1 MTTEALFNTM
11 TPTNLAYILAAILF
25 IVGLKRLSSPAT
37 ARAGN
42 RMSALA
48 MLIAVLAT
56 VAGNKTMSWEWIIG
70 GLIVGSALGAI
81 SARKIAMTDMPQLVA
96 VFNGFG
102 GAASAVVAAA
112 ELIHLLDRL
121 DLPDLDLNKLA
132 SIPENISITIMAS
145 VIIGGVT
152 LTGSFIAFGKLQG
165 IVPTR
170 PLLLPIRNVIN
181 VGLLIG
187 MVAATAW
194 LVIEPG
200 IVPFLI
206 AGGIALALGILVVIP
221 IGGADM
227 PVVIALLNSYSGIAG
242 AATGFVLGNN
252 VLIIAGSLVG
262 ASGLILTRIMTK
274 AMNRSLAN
282 VMLGGFGVEDG
293 AAATGEAE
301 TRPVRSIQA
310 DDAAMMLA
318 YAQSVIFVPGYGL
331 AVAQAQHQVRELA
344 DILKEKGISVR
355 YAVHPVAGR
364 MPGHMNVLLAEAN
377 VPYDELKDL
386 DEINSEFSRT
396 DVAVIIGANDVVNPS
411 ARTDKSSPIYGM
423 PILNADQAAS
433 VIMMKRSMAVG
444 FAGVQNELFFLD
456 KTMMLFG
463 DAKDSVE
470 GMVREIKDL

>member
-1 MTTEALFNTM
+1 MMSTEALLHMNV
-11 TPTNLAYILAAILF
+11 TNVAYIVAAILF
-25 IVGLKRLSSPAT
+25 ILGLKRLGSPAT
-37 ARAGN
+37 ARNGN
-42 RMSALA
+42 RLSSLA

-56 VAGNKTMSWEWIIG
+56 VAGNNIMSWEWIIG
-70 GLIVGSALGAI
+70 GAIVGAAIGAF
-81 SARKIAMTDMPQLVA
+81 SARKIAMTEMPQLVA
-96 VFNGFG
+96 IFNGFG
-102 GAASAVVAAA
+102 GAASAVIAAG
-112 ELIHLLDRL
+112 ELIRL
-121 DLPDLDLNKLA
+121 IDDGTTIAEDV
-132 SIPENISITIMAS
+132 SITIMAS
-145 VIIGGVT
+145 VIVGGVT
-152 LTGSFIAFGKLQG
+152 LTGSFIAYGKLQG

-181 VGLLIG
+181 VALLIG
-187 MVAATAW
+187 MLAATAW
-194 LVIEPG
+194 LIVEPSTTA
-200 IVPFLI
+200 FFI
-206 AGGIALALGILVVIP
+206 AAGIAIALGILIVIP

-252 VLIIAGSLVG
+252 MLIIAGSLVG

-293 AAATGEAE
+293 AGGSGEEE
-301 TRPVRSIQA
+301 TRPVTSIQA
-310 DDAAMMLA
+310 DDAATMLA

-344 DILKEKGISVR
+344 DFLKEKGISVR
-355 YAVHPVAGR
+355 YAIHPVAGR

-386 DEINSEFSRT
+386 DEINNEFQRT
-396 DVAVIIGANDVVNPS
+396 DVAVVIGANDVTNPA
-411 ARTDKSSPIYGM
+411 ARTDSSSPIYGM
-423 PILNADQAAS
+423 PILNVDQAHS
-433 VIMMKRSMAVG
+433 VIMMKRSMSSG

-456 KTMMLFG
+456 KTQMLFG

-470 GMVREIKDL
+470 KITAEVKDL

>member
-1 MTTEALFNTM
+1 MSTDALFHMNI
-11 TPTNLAYILAAILF
+11 TNVMYIIAAILF
-25 IVGLKRLSSPAT
+25 IVGLKQLGSPAT
-37 ARAGN
+37 ARNGN
-42 RMSALA
+42 RMSSLA

-56 VAGNKTMSWEWIIG
+56 VVGNDIMSWEWILG
-70 GLIVGSALGAI
+70 GAIVGSAIGAF
-81 SARKIAMTDMPQLVA
+81 SARKVEMTSMPQLVA
-96 VFNGFG
+96 IFNGFG
-102 GAASAVVAAA
+102 GAASAVIAAG
-112 ELIHLLDRL
+112 ELIRL
-121 DLPDLDLNKLA
+121 IDDGATIAEDV
-132 SIPENISITIMAS
+132 SITIMAS
-145 VIIGGVT
+145 VIVGGVT
-152 LTGSFIAFGKLQG
+152 LTGSFIAYGKLQG

-181 VGLLIG
+181 VALLIG
-187 MVAATAW
+187 MIASTVW
-194 LVIEPG
+194 LVADPSFTA
-200 IVPFLI
+200 FLI

-252 VLIIAGSLVG
+252 MLIIAGSLVG

-293 AAATGEAE
+293 AAGSGEEE
-301 TRPVRSIQA
+301 TRPVTSIQA
-310 DDAAMMLA
+310 DDAATMLA

-344 DILKEKGISVR
+344 DLLKEKGISVR
-355 YAVHPVAGR
+355 YAIHPVAGR

-386 DEINSEFSRT
+386 DEINGEFQRT
-396 DVAVIIGANDVVNPS
+396 DVAVVIGANDVTNPS
-411 ARTDKSSPIYGM
+411 ARTDTSSPIYGM
-423 PILNADQAAS
+423 PILNVDQAQS
-433 VIMMKRSMAVG
+433 VIMMKRGMSSG

-456 KTMMLFG
+456 KTQMLFG

-470 GMVREIKDL
+470 KITAEVKDL

>member
-1 MTTEALFNTM
+1 MSTDAFLHLNV
-11 TPTNLAYILAAILF
+11 TNVAYILAAILF
-25 IVGLKRLSSPAT
+25 ILGLKRLGSPAT
-37 ARAGN
+37 ARNGN
-42 RMSALA
+42 RMSSMA

-56 VAGNKTMSWEWIIG
+56 VGGNDIMSWEWIIG
-70 GLIVGSALGAI
+70 GAIVGAAIGAF
-81 SARKIAMTDMPQLVA
+81 SARKVAMTEMPQLVA
-96 VFNGFG
+96 IFNGFG
-102 GAASAVVAAA
+102 GAASAVIAAG
-112 ELIHLLDRL
+112 ELIHRL
-121 DLPDLDLNKLA
+121 NLEDANGLMPA
-132 SIPENISITIMAS
+132 IPEDVSITIMAS

-152 LTGSFIAFGKLQG
+152 LTGSFIAYGKLQG
-165 IVPTR
+165 VVPTR

-181 VGLLIG
+181 FALLIG
-187 MVAATAW
+187 MLASTVW
-194 LVIEPG
+194 LVVDPSLTA
-200 IVPFLI
+200 FLI

-252 VLIIAGSLVG
+252 MLIIAGSLVG

-293 AAATGEAE
+293 AAGSGEEE
-301 TRPVRSIQA
+301 TRPVTSIQA
-310 DDAAMMLA
+310 DDAATMLA

-344 DILKEKGISVR
+344 DLLKEKGISVR
-355 YAVHPVAGR
+355 YAIHPVAGR

-386 DEINSEFSRT
+386 DEINGEFQRT
-396 DVAVIIGANDVVNPS
+396 DVAVVIGANDVTNPA
-411 ARTDKSSPIYGM
+411 ARTDTSSPIYGM
-423 PILNADQAAS
+423 PILNVDQAQS
-433 VIMMKRSMAVG
+433 VIMMKRSMSSG

-456 KTMMLFG
+456 KTQMLFG

-470 GMVREIKDL
+470 KITAEVKDL

>member
-1 MTTEALFNTM
+1 MSTDSVFGIEA
-11 TPTNLAYILAAILF
+11 TNLGYILAAILF
-25 IVGLKRLSSPAT
+25 IVGLKRLGSPAT
-37 ARAGN
+37 ARSGN
-42 RMSALA
+42 RLSALA
-48 MLIAVLAT
+48 MLVAVVVTILGNDIA
-56 VAGNKTMSWEWIIG
+56 SWEWILG
-70 GLIVGSALGAI
+70 GVIVGSGIGAF
-81 SARKIAMTDMPQLVA
+81 SARKVQMTAMPQLVA
-96 VFNGFG
+96 IFNGFG
-102 GAASAVVAAA
+102 GAASAVIAAG
-112 ELIHLLDRL
+112 ELIRL
-121 DLPDLDLNKLA
+121 IDKGGTISEDV
-132 SIPENISITIMAS
+132 SITIMAS
-145 VIIGGVT
+145 VIVGGVT
-152 LTGSFIAFGKLQG
+152 LTGSFIAYGKLQEV
-165 IVPTR
+165 IPTR

-181 VGLLIG
+181 VALLIG
-187 MVAATAW
+187 MIASTVW
-194 LVIEPG
+194 LVMDPSLT
-200 IVPFLI
+200 PFLI
-206 AGGIALALGILVVIP
+206 AAGIALALGILVVIP

-293 AAATGEAE
+293 ASAGGEEE
-301 TRPVRSIQA
+301 TRPIRSIQA

-344 DILKEKGISVR
+344 DLLKDKGISVR
-355 YAVHPVAGR
+355 YAIHPVAGR

-386 DEINSEFSRT
+386 DEINGEFSRT
-396 DVAVIIGANDVVNPS
+396 DVAVVIGANDVTNPS
-411 ARTDKSSPIYGM
+411 ARTDESSPIYGM
-423 PILNADQAAS
+423 PILNVDQAQS
-433 VIMMKRSMAVG
+433 VIMMKRSMSAG

-470 GMVREIKDL
+470 KITSEVKDL